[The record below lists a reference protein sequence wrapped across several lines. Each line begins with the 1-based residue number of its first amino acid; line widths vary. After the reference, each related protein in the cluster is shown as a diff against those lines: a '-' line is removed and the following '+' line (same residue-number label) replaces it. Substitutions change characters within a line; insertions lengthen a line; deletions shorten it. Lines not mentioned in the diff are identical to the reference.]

1 MQLHIRFGVIL
12 CLLLSFFSKGVI
24 AFEPREANQQLDKIT
39 ISLSGKE
46 ITLNLLTDAS
56 TRINDLKREAEK
68 CVKENTDI
76 LVELTAQ
83 LPDLDPQQL
92 ETITKEQLHFLDKKA
107 KTETLIS
114 DCKLF
119 ILRANESLSIF
130 TEQSKQI
137 KKSIILTPR
146 EPLGK
151 DLLNYPTL
159 FSAWFQKI
167 QLNEINSI
175 LSLNTYTKI
184 EVVFVFSFSVFIL
197 ILSIYVRNRALGA
210 LKESKDKKTDG
221 QLLCD
226 RFFTLY
232 FKKSNLLYLIFIL
245 FGYTSI
251 HDMHYDL
258 DYLLN
263 DTFLAFLIY
272 ILMGIIVEYLIFPFK
287 QGVAIFKVPKK
298 TGNRILRSTKA
309 YMGICLVGLIG
320 YNFKGLFTDE
330 TFYALSLAIYFTILS
345 ISFLFV
351 LYNTLLVSTYIEQ
364 HPKLRSYLLFMLSL
378 AFFVLIYLRWYGF
391 EGLSSYI
398 LKGVMLTYVGAIFSY
413 LLFKFLNWL
422 IDCFSGNARFSN
434 VRIFKIFNIQ
444 KDDVLLEMIVMKLVV
459 FFVIWG
465 GFAVLI
471 NEFWSLSDL
480 WSIKVREIVLNG
492 FNIANAN
499 IVPIRIIGGL
509 VFFATLVLAIK
520 ILKYSFYTRDHLSF
534 NAAEEAYVII
544 LGYFGYGTILIF
556 ALLIAGVNLQGL
568 AIIAGALSVGIGFGL
583 QGIVNNFVSG
593 LVLLLE
599 RPIKRGDRIIVG
611 DREGFVADI
620 GIRST
625 RINTMN
631 QTDVM
636 IPNAELISSNVVN
649 YMYNNKKT
657 RVTVYVEVEHGTDP
671 TLVKSILFTA
681 AREHPAIIQ
690 TGSDE
695 PGVYMSGFTN
705 YSLKFE
711 LWCSVE
717 NANFLYQ
724 TKSELYQRIDALFKE
739 NGIKIAFQQVDLHL
753 RERPAIDINFTKP
766 DETDNPQQV

>member
-1 MQLHIRFGVIL
+1 MQLHIKPGIVLFIL
-12 CLLLSFFSKGVI
+12 ISFFSKSLI

-46 ITLNLLTDAS
+46 ITLNILTEAS
-56 TRINDLKREAEK
+56 ARINDLKREAEK
-68 CVKENTDI
+68 CVKENTDT
-76 LVELTAQ
+76 LNELTAQ

-92 ETITKEQLHFLDKKA
+92 ETITKEQLHFLEKKT

-119 ILRANESLSIF
+119 ILRANESLSTF

-146 EPLGK
+146 EPLGA
-151 DLLNYPTL
+151 DLLNYPIL
-159 FSAWFQKI
+159 FSAWLQS
-167 QLNEINSI
+167 LRLDEIISI
-175 LSLNTYTKI
+175 LSFNTYTKTEI
-184 EVVFVFSFSVFIL
+184 IFVLGFSIFIL
-197 ILSIYVRNRALGA
+197 TLSLYVKKRALTT
-210 LKESKDKKTDG
+210 LKEPKDKKTDG
-221 QLLCD
+221 QLLCE

-232 FKKSNLLYLIFIL
+232 FKKSNLFYLFFIL

-263 DTFLAFLIY
+263 DIFLGFLFYVLITV
-272 ILMGIIVEYLIFPFK
+272 IVEYLIFPFK
-287 QGVAIFKVPKK
+287 QGVSIFKVPKK
-298 TGNRILRSTKA
+298 IAYRILRSIKI
-309 YMGICLVGLIG
+309 YMGVCLIGLIG
-320 YNFKGLFTDE
+320 YNFKDLLTDE
-330 TFYALSLAIYFTILS
+330 TFHAVSLAIYFTIIS
-345 ISFLFV
+345 ISFLSV

-364 HPKLRSYLLFMLSL
+364 HAKLRSYLLFLLSL
-378 AFFVLIYLRWYGF
+378 TFFILIYLRWYGF

-398 LKGVMLTYVGAIFSY
+398 LKGVMLTYVGAIVSY
-413 LLFKFLNWL
+413 LLFKLLNWL
-422 IDCFSGNARFSN
+422 IDCFSGSARFSN
-434 VRIFKIFNIQ
+434 IRILKIFNFQ
-444 KDDVLLEMIVMKLVV
+444 KDDVLLEMIIMKLVV

-471 NEFWSLSDL
+471 NEFWSLSEL
-480 WSIKVREIVLNG
+480 WSIKVREVVVNG
-492 FNIANAN
+492 FDIANAHV
-499 IVPIRIIGGL
+499 VPVRIIGGL
-509 VFFATLVLAIK
+509 VFFASLVLAIK
-520 ILKYSFYTRDHLSF
+520 ILKYSFYSRDHLSF
-534 NAAEEAYVII
+534 NAVQEAYVII
-544 LGYFGYGTILIF
+544 LGYFGYGTILVF

-599 RPIKRGDRIIVG
+599 RPIKKGDRIIVG
-611 DREGFVADI
+611 DKEGFVADI

-657 RVTVYVEVEHGTDP
+657 RITVYAEVEHGTDP
-671 TLVKSILFTA
+671 ILVKTLLFTA
-681 AREHPAIIQ
+681 AREHAAIIQ

-695 PGVYMSGFTN
+695 PAVYMSGFTN

-724 TKSELYQRIDALFKE
+724 TKSELYQRINALFQE
-739 NGIKIAFQQVDLHL
+739 NSIKIAFQQVDLYL
-753 RERPAIDINFTKP
+753 RDMPAIDVKFQKP
-766 DETDNPQQV
+766 EGS

>member
-1 MQLHIRFGVIL
+1 MQLHVKLAVIIFL
-12 CLLLSFFSKGVI
+12 VLSFLTKSLF

-39 ISLSGKE
+39 ISLSGRE
-46 ITLNLLTDAS
+46 MTLNVLTDAS

-68 CVKENTDI
+68 CVKENSDI
-76 LVELTAQ
+76 LTELTAQ

-92 ETITKEQLHFLDKKA
+92 ETITKEQLHFLEKKA
-107 KTETLIS
+107 KTESLIS

-119 ILRANESLSIF
+119 ILRANESLASF

-146 EPLGK
+146 EPLGS
-151 DLLNYPTL
+151 DLKKYPSL
-159 FSAWFQKI
+159 FSVWLQDIHIDK
-167 QLNEINSI
+167 INSI
-175 LSLNTYTKI
+175 LSLNTYSKI
-184 EVVFVFSFSVFIL
+184 EAIFVVGFSLFIVM
-197 ILSIYVRNRALGA
+197 LSFYVRKRAMSD
-210 LKESKDKKTDG
+210 LKEAKDKKTDG

-226 RFFTLY
+226 RFFKLY
-232 FKKSNLLYLIFIL
+232 FKKSTVIYLFFIL
-245 FGYTSI
+245 FGYASI
-251 HDMHYDL
+251 HDLHYEL
-258 DYLLN
+258 DFLLN
-263 DTFLAFLIY
+263 DIFLAFLFY
-272 ILMGIIVEYLIFPFK
+272 VLVALIVEYLIFPFK
-287 QGVAIFKVPKK
+287 QGVSIFKVPKK
-298 TGNRILRSTKA
+298 IGHRILRSVKV
-309 YMGICLVGLIG
+309 YMGVCLIGLIG
-320 YNFKGLFTDE
+320 YNFTELFTDD

-364 HPKLRSYLLFMLSL
+364 HAKLRSYLLFVLSL

-398 LKGVMLTYVGAIFSY
+398 LKGVMLTYVGAIISY
-413 LLFKFLNWL
+413 LLFKLMNWL
-422 IDCFSGNARFSN
+422 IDCFSGTARFSN
-434 VRIFKIFNIQ
+434 IRIFKIFNFQ
-444 KDDVLLEMIVMKLVV
+444 KDDVLLEMIIMKLVV
-459 FFVIWG
+459 FFIIWG

-471 NEFWSLSDL
+471 NEFWSLSEL
-480 WSIKVREIVLNG
+480 WSIKVREVVVNG
-492 FNIANAN
+492 FNIANAHIIPLR
-499 IVPIRIIGGL
+499 IVGGL
-509 VFFATLVLAIK
+509 VFFSSLVLGIK
-520 ILKYSFYTRDHLSF
+520 ILKHSFYAKDHISF
-534 NAAEEAYVII
+534 NAVQEAYVII
-544 LGYFGYGTILIF
+544 LGYFGYGTILVF

-611 DREGFVADI
+611 DKEGFVADI

-657 RVTVYVEVEHGTDP
+657 RVTVFTEVEHGTDP
-671 TLVKSILFTA
+671 VLVKTLLFTA

-695 PGVYMSGFTN
+695 PAVYMSGFTN

-717 NANFLYQ
+717 NVNFLYQ
-724 TKSELYQRIDALFKE
+724 TKSELYQRINHLFSE
-739 NGIKIAFQQVDLHL
+739 NNIKLAFQQVDLHL
-753 RERPAIDINFTKP
+753 KDTPPIDVRLQKP
-766 DETDNPQQV
+766 DETDTTTQR